1 MCHVAHMANT
11 LLHPFSQSRQWW
23 INMNKLDL
31 AHTKKGSAQSHAIFL
46 PMKGPIYFRIKPYC
60 WWKNP
65 APVDMVN
72 ILLFTFSYKA
82 LFKKIYI
89 LGGDR
94 RISEPS
100 TVSNIYLHKVFVG
113 LHGAR
118 LCRWQQRGV
127 WHWHLEVGGQ
137 TSLDCWY
144 CINFC
149 YEESCFFPKINLMIH
164 VYTCIHKTP

>member
-46 PMKGPIYFRIKPYC
+46 PMKGPIYFSIKPYC

-72 ILLFTFSYKA
+72 IGKYPIIYNLVTRFYKI
-82 LFKKIYI
+82 LYI
-89 LGGDR
+89 PGGDR

-100 TVSNIYLHKVFVG
+100 TVSNIYQHYSISAISTRFLLGSMALACADGNSVEYDIGTLKSVAKRVLIAGIVSTSGTRNHVF
-113 LHGAR
+113 
-118 LCRWQQRGV
+118 
-127 WHWHLEVGGQ
+127 
-137 TSLDCWY
+137 SK
-144 CINFC
+144 
-149 YEESCFFPKINLMIH
+149 KI
-164 VYTCIHKTP
+164 